1 MKRKLITL
9 LVPLLAFPLLVGGGF
24 ALFFFGDLSTSNKDQ
39 NVSIDIA
46 SNPDIGSI
54 ELRYADENGDYPE
67 GNNEVLNTNFKNKV
81 FMDFD
86 SVYLIRNDN
95 PTVKRNF
102 TIYYTSPIAITS
114 VFHLNV
120 ALLCEVTITDTDTRG
135 VNIVEFDDKNGE
147 ERFYPSSKSVLDI
160 YEPSVVLY
168 EDWDDN
174 FKLVSGGGENDTSA
188 TYVASIRNNF
198 LVDSTISEDW
208 HTTFNIDFN
217 YKDYNAIRNG
227 ERFEGNMAPSISE
240 FADSYKNKII
250 SNRKAMEHS
259 NVRIKFYLQIVGEN

>member
-102 TIYYTSPIAITS
+102 TIYYKGPIAITS

-120 ALLCEVTITDTDTRG
+120 ALLCEV
-135 VNIVEFDDKNGE
+135 
-147 ERFYPSSKSVLDI
+147 
-160 YEPSVVLY
+160 
-168 EDWDDN
+168 
-174 FKLVSGGGENDTSA
+174 
-188 TYVASIRNNF
+188 
-198 LVDSTISEDW
+198 
-208 HTTFNIDFN
+208 
-217 YKDYNAIRNG
+217 
-227 ERFEGNMAPSISE
+227 
-240 FADSYKNKII
+240 
-250 SNRKAMEHS
+250 NRH
-259 NVRIKFYLQIVGEN
+259 